1 VLFAPNNVHHMSLER
16 FRARWPQAMACASK
30 GALPRLSKH
39 GHSGLRDAA
48 ETPLPDGARL
58 LAAEGVDNGETILS
72 IGGEWIFCDAFINFQ
87 RRITG
92 FPGFALRRL
101 KIGHGLG
108 IGGLFKMFV
117 VKDRTAYKRWLF
129 AELDRAPPTTV
140 HFSHGAPIGGPDVA
154 ARLKNL
160 AKERLPT

>member
-1 VLFAPNNVHHMSLER
+1 
-16 FRARWPQAMACASK
+16 
-30 GALPRLSKH
+30 
-39 GHSGLRDAA
+39 
-48 ETPLPDGARL
+48 
-58 LAAEGVDNGETILS
+58 
-72 IGGEWIFCDAFINFQ
+72 
-87 RRITG
+87 
-92 FPGFALRRL
+92 
-101 KIGHGLG
+101 
-108 IGGLFKMFV
+108 MFV